1 MLLDEK
7 LMPDWPRQGLHEA
20 THEMDIKSI
29 KVLVELGGAGKIKQK
44 LTEIQKE
51 TKKRRT
57 H

>member
-1 MLLDEK
+1 MLLDGK
-7 LMPDWPRQGLHEA
+7 LMPDWPRQSIHEE
-20 THEMDIKSI
+20 THEMDIKSMSI
-29 KVLVELGGAGKIKQK
+29 LVELGGAGKIKQK